1 MLKRWS
7 VIVGAA
13 IFAVLGLC
21 VYFTYRVPSGV
32 EPMGDQTETIA
43 WISLATSI
51 VGMLAAFVGLAQKL
65 IELRKA

>member
-13 IFAVLGLC
+13 IVAVLGLW
-21 VYFTYRVPSGV
+21 VYFAYRIPPGV
-32 EPMGDQTETIA
+32 EPMGDRTETIA

-51 VGMLAAFVGLAQKL
+51 TGMLAAFAGLAQKL
-65 IELRKA
+65 LELRKG